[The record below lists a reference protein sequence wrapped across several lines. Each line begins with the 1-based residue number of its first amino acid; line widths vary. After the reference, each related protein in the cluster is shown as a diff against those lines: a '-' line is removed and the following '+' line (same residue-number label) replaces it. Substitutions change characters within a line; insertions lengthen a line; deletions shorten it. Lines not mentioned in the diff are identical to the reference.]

1 MTTAGAIKIAVIFG
15 YILVLLFIGGVAGR
29 LLRGTSKDYL
39 VASHSFG
46 PFLLLMTIFGTT
58 MTSFALIGST
68 GEAYEQ
74 GAGVYALLAS
84 SSGIIHSLCFFA
96 VGIRLWSFG
105 KRHGYTTQIEFFR
118 DRLESRNFGFVLF
131 PILVGLVIPYVLIG
145 ILGAGKAIQG
155 LTQKAGPAEGAFEPL
170 GWFADYNFGIPAP
183 AASLV
188 VTIVVLL
195 YVFYGGMRSTAWA
208 NAFQTIVF
216 MSLGLVTFLLIASRI
231 GKPAGAETLLE
242 SMQAASEAVPREKVV
257 RGESM
262 DQLRFLTY
270 MLVPLSVGMFP
281 HLFQH
286 WLTAKKAGNFKLTV
300 VAHPIFIMIVWAPC
314 ILLGIWGATELAGL
328 PPNVENEPNL
338 ALPVMVKKFTATMGS
353 SGDLMGGLLT
363 AGVLAAIMSSLD
375 SQFLCLGTM
384 FTKDVV
390 GRVVGKDKLSDR
402 ATIALARG
410 FVVVIAII
418 TFILSQVLDD
428 RRVFPLGVWCFS
440 GFAALFPLALA
451 SVYWRRLT
459 KWGAYAGVLAAA
471 GTWAYLFY
479 LSDFAR
485 GGAFVLRFGGDGPE
499 GYEVMPVAA
508 MVLASSVALVVVSL
522 ATKPPSEETLSKFF
536 AEKKVA

>member
-1 MTTAGAIKIAVIFG
+1 MTSAGAIKLAVILG
-15 YILVLLFIGGVAGR
+15 YIIVLLLIGGVAGR

-68 GEAYEQ
+68 GEAFEQ

-84 SSGIIHSLCFFA
+84 SSGIVHSLCFFV

-118 DRLESRNFGFVLF
+118 DRLESRNFGLVLF

-170 GWFADYNFGIPAP
+170 GWFEAYNFGVPAP
-183 AASLV
+183 AASFV
-188 VTIVVLL
+188 VTVVVLL

-216 MSLGLVTFLLIASRI
+216 MVLGLVTFLVIASRI
-231 GKPAGAETLLE
+231 GQTAGDEGLLA
-242 SMQAASEAVPREKVV
+242 SMRAASEAVPKDKLI
-257 RGESM
+257 RGSAM
-262 DQLRFLTY
+262 SQTRFFTY

-286 WLTAKKAGNFKLTV
+286 WLTAKRAENFKLTV
-300 VAHPIFIMIVWAPC
+300 VAHPLFIMIVWAPC
-314 ILLGIWGATELAGL
+314 ILLGIWGATSLAGL
-328 PPNVENEPNL
+328 PPNVHSEPNL
-338 ALPVMVKKFTATMGS
+338 ALPVMVKKFTASMGA

-390 GRVVGKDKLSDR
+390 GRIVGKDKLSDK
-402 ATIALARG
+402 ATIMLARL
-410 FVVVIAII
+410 FVVVVAVV
-418 TFILSQVLDD
+418 TFVLSQVLDD

-451 SVYWRRLT
+451 AVYWRRLT
-459 KWGAYAGVLAAA
+459 KWGAYAGVLAGA
-471 GTWAYLFY
+471 GSWAYLFY
-479 LSDFAR
+479 LSDFAS
-485 GGAFVLRFGGDGPE
+485 GGEYVLKLGA
-499 GYEVMPVAA
+499 YEIMPVAA
-508 MVLASSVALVVVSL
+508 MVLASSLAMVVVSL
-522 ATKPPSEETLSKFF
+522 ATPPPSEETLAKFF
-536 AEKKVA
+536 AKPRKG